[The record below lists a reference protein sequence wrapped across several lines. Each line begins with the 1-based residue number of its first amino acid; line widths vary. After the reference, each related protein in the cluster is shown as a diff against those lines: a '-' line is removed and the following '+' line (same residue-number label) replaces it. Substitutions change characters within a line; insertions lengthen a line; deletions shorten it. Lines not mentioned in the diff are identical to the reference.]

1 MLTMRRL
8 TNTDIVKQLS
18 VIIFFIITSLLFFS
32 PVLKGKKILQNDIV
46 QYSGMSK
53 ELKDFRDKNDEETYW
68 VNNAFSGMPTYQLGA
83 KYPHNYIKQLDL
95 LIRFLPR
102 PAKQCDQNNPQL
114 GYVLKIEFR
123 FHILKI
129 QKVILDFDY

>member
-1 MLTMRRL
+1 MLTMKRL

-53 ELKDFRDKNDEETYW
+53 ELNDFRDKNDKRPTGLIMHFRECHLSIRSKIPAQLYQTTRF
-68 VNNAFSGMPTYQLGA
+68 VN
-83 KYPHNYIKQLDL
+83 
-95 LIRFLPR
+95 
-102 PAKQCDQNNPQL
+102 
-114 GYVLKIEFR
+114 
-123 FHILKI
+123 
-129 QKVILDFDY
+129 